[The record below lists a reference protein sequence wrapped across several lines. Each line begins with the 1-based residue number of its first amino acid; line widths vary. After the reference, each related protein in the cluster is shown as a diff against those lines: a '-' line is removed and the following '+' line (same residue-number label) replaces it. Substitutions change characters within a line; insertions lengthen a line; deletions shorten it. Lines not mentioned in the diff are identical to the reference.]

1 MRPWPVLRS
10 AAISHASRD
19 MESTRSTGSQDA
31 TKRHVQFDEPGSLGI
46 QFSDKGWYVAGL
58 VPGSQAERCAALQ
71 GIGSRC
77 TTPSRSSFAVAFSC
91 RAPYKTLCSPAR
103 ACRASRLIPHTCAR
117 RLFLTHIQNQ
127 PIAPGGLL
135 LDDDAIRSMLRT
147 AGRPARLSFSDT
159 PPAQQDDE
167 AAGEENP
174 LIS

>member
-1 MRPWPVLRS
+1 MVIIIPLLSCPVHCEIQDLVS
-10 AAISHASRD
+10 A
-19 MESTRSTGSQDA
+19 
-31 TKRHVQFDEPGSLGI
+31 V
-46 QFSDKGWYVAGL
+46 
-58 VPGSQAERCAALQ
+58 
-71 GIGSRC
+71 
-77 TTPSRSSFAVAFSC
+77 
-91 RAPYKTLCSPAR
+91 RAR
-103 ACRASRLIPHTCAR
+103 RLIIPHPCAR
-117 RLFLTHIQNQ
+117 RLFLTHVQNQ

>member
-1 MRPWPVLRS
+1 MHLPLAIVLRGCLLLS
-10 AAISHASRD
+10 
-19 MESTRSTGSQDA
+19 
-31 TKRHVQFDEPGSLGI
+31 
-46 QFSDKGWYVAGL
+46 
-58 VPGSQAERCAALQ
+58 
-71 GIGSRC
+71 
-77 TTPSRSSFAVAFSC
+77 
-91 RAPYKTLCSPAR
+91 PYRTLCPTAR
-103 ACRASRLIPHTCAR
+103 VFRASRLIPHTCAR

-159 PPAQQDDE
+159 PPAQQVDE